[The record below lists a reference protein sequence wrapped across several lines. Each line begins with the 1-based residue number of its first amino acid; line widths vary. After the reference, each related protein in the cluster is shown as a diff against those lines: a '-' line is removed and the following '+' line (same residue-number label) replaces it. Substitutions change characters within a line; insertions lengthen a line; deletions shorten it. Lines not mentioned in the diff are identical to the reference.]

1 MKTQICHY
9 MNKLH
14 SKLALAALLSAMSTA
29 ALADH
34 DYYRGYRGFD
44 GSAVVGGAVGGGAGA
59 AVGSMI
65 GGRDGAIIGGALGGA
80 AGAAIG
86 SSGPSYRIGYP
97 AHGHYRTYGH
107 PGWGNYKFKHH
118 KHHKHHY
125 HYHD

>member
-1 MKTQICHY
+1 MKTPICHY
-9 MNKLH
+9 LNTLQSRVAMV
-14 SKLALAALLSAMSTA
+14 ALLSAISTS

-34 DYYRGYRGFD
+34 DHYRGFD

-65 GGRDGAIIGGALGGA
+65 GGRDGAIIGGAIGGA

-86 SSGPSYRIGYP
+86 SSGPSYRVGYP
-97 AHGHYRTYGH
+97 YQGHYRTYGH

-118 KHHKHHY
+118 KHHKHHH

>member
-1 MKTQICHY
+1 MKSQICHY
-9 MNKLH
+9 MNKVQ
-14 SKLALAALLSAMSTA
+14 SKIALAALLSAMSTA

-34 DYYRGYRGFD
+34 DHYRGFD

-59 AVGSMI
+59 AVGGMI

-97 AHGHYRTYGH
+97 AHGHYHTYGH